1 MQAIGILALAFIGE
15 AIVEYLLKDH
25 LGLVLKEE
33 KVQDLVSKYAAA
45 VVGVA
50 LCFLYEVDVLLL
62 VGLKPV
68 WVAGGY
74 IVTGLLIGRG
84 ANFVHDFVKTYL
96 TS

>member
-1 MQAIGILALAFIGE
+1 VKVIGVVVPAFIGE

-25 LGLVLKEE
+25 LSLVLKAEE
-33 KVQDLVSKYAAA
+33 VKDLVAKYGAA

-50 LCFLYEVDVLLL
+50 LCLLYRVDVVSL
-62 VGLKPV
+62 VGLEAV
-68 WVAGGY
+68 WQPGAF

-96 TS
+96 MS